1 MIVRLAGVVLV
12 GGVLALLPPGAAL
25 AARSGSAQ
33 VTTASDSWYR
43 ASLAC
48 GTPLGCPT
56 APSTYP
62 AGTRHV
68 GVQLGSEESRTYLQ
82 LDLSMVPDDARLTG
96 GLLTVPLGGVED
108 GTASPETAA
117 VLACVAFDPVAT
129 ADGTY
134 TASPPEPSCSA
145 GSAPGRYVA
154 AVGTSPA
161 ELVFDLRSLVALWQ
175 SAVVRG
181 VVVLLPQPG
190 AALTDTWH
198 VAFSSASRTGGVA
211 KPRATLHYD
220 ASASPTPTGG
230 ISPRPS
236 VDVPVAQPGN
246 PVLPGL
252 GPTGAPL
259 PQAPQAQPPVV
270 ATAPPA
276 VIDQPADV
284 VPVSVVL
291 PRFRYPGVF
300 LLPLLF
306 AAVGVWLARA
316 LTREL

>member
-1 MIVRLAGVVLV
+1 M
-12 GGVLALLPPGAAL
+12 AL
-25 AARSGSAQ
+25 APATVALATPSGVQ
-33 VTTASDSWYR
+33 VPAAKDSWYR
-43 ASLAC
+43 SSVAC

-62 AGTRHV
+62 EGTRHV
-68 GVQLGSEESRTYLQ
+68 GVQLGSEESRSYLQ
-82 LDLSMVPDDARLTG
+82 LDLTTVPDGARLTG

-108 GTASPETAA
+108 GTASPDTSA

-145 GSAPGRYVA
+145 ASAPSRYVA

-161 ELVFDLRSLVALWQ
+161 ELVFDLKPLVTLWQ
-175 SAVVRG
+175 TAIVRG

-190 AALTDTWH
+190 AAVTDTWH
-198 VAFSSASRTGGVA
+198 VAFSGVSRTGGVA
-211 KPRATLHYD
+211 KPKAILQYD
-220 ASASPTPTGG
+220 ASASPTPTSGL
-230 ISPRPS
+230 PPQPS